1 MYLTNFLNLYLFKSK
16 TSKATTHIHGV
27 FVRLEG
33 KGVLIIGKSGI
44 GKSEIALDLIHK
56 GHALISDDSVV
67 FYKKN
72 TTSIIGEA
80 PSILRNLIEVRGLGI
95 LDIKKLFGRKSISLR
110 NKLSLVI
117 ELKPYQNEIAYSRLE
132 MNFGSFNLFDIAIPK
147 IELPINQTR
156 HVSLLIETAVKNYT
170 LLSRGS
176 SAIKDL
182 SKKINLQLSLDH

>member
-1 MYLTNFLNLYLFKSK
+1 MYLTNFLNLDFFKPK
-16 TSKATTHIHGV
+16 TSTTSTHIHGV

-72 TTSIIGEA
+72 KANIIGEA

-95 LDIKKLFGRKSISLR
+95 LDIKKLFGRKSVSLR
-110 NKLSLVI
+110 NELSLVI
-117 ELKPYQNEIAYSRLE
+117 ELKPYQNEISYSRLE
-132 MNFGSFNLFDIAIPK
+132 MNIGSFNLFDIAIPK
-147 IELPINQTR
+147 IELPVNQTR
-156 HVSLLIETAVKNYT
+156 HVSLLIETAVKNYA

-176 SAIKDL
+176 SAIEAL
-182 SKKINLQLSLDH
+182 SKKINLQLSLNH

>member
-1 MYLTNFLNLYLFKSK
+1 MYLTNFLNLHLFKPK
-16 TSKATTHIHGV
+16 TSKTTTHIHGV

-67 FYKKN
+67 FYKKDKTN
-72 TTSIIGEA
+72 IIGEA
-80 PSILRNLIEVRGLGI
+80 PSIIRNLIEVRGLGV
-95 LDIKKLFGRKSISLR
+95 LDIRKLFGSKSISLR

-117 ELKPYQNEIAYSRLE
+117 ELKPCQNEIPYSRLE
-132 MNFGSFNLFDIAIPK
+132 MNIGSFNLFDIAIPK
-147 IELPINQTR
+147 IELPVNQTR
-156 HVSLLIETAVKNYT
+156 HVSLLIETAVKNYA
-170 LLSRGS
+170 LLSKGS

-182 SKKINLQLSLDH
+182 SKKMNLQLSLDH

>member
-1 MYLTNFLNLYLFKSK
+1 MYLTNSLNLHLFKPK
-16 TSKATTHIHGV
+16 TSKTTTHIHGV

-67 FYKKN
+67 FYKKDKTN
-72 TTSIIGEA
+72 IIGEA
-80 PSILRNLIEVRGLGI
+80 PSIIRNLIEVRGLGV
-95 LDIKKLFGRKSISLR
+95 LDIRKLFGSKSISLR

-117 ELKPYQNEIAYSRLE
+117 ELKPCQNEIPYSRLE
-132 MNFGSFNLFDIAIPK
+132 MNIGSFNLFDIAIPK
-147 IELPINQTR
+147 IELPVNQTR
-156 HVSLLIETAVKNYT
+156 HVSLLIETAVKNYA
-170 LLSRGS
+170 LLSKGS

-182 SKKINLQLSLDH
+182 SKKMNLQLSLDH

>member
-1 MYLTNFLNLYLFKSK
+1 MYLTNSLNLHLFKPK
-16 TSKATTHIHGV
+16 TSKTTTHIHGV

-67 FYKKN
+67 FYKKDKTN
-72 TTSIIGEA
+72 IIGEA
-80 PSILRNLIEVRGLGI
+80 PSIIRNLIEVRGLGV
-95 LDIKKLFGRKSISLR
+95 LDIKKLFGSKSISLR

-117 ELKPYQNEIAYSRLE
+117 ELKPCQNEIPYSRLE
-132 MNFGSFNLFDIAIPK
+132 MNIGSFNLFDIAIPK
-147 IELPINQTR
+147 IELPVNQTR
-156 HVSLLIETAVKNYT
+156 HVSLLIETAVKNYA
-170 LLSRGS
+170 LLSKGS

-182 SKKINLQLSLDH
+182 SKKMKLQLSLDH

>member
-1 MYLTNFLNLYLFKSK
+1 MYLTNFLNLHLFKPK
-16 TSKATTHIHGV
+16 TSKTTTHIHGV

-67 FYKKN
+67 FYKKDKTN
-72 TTSIIGEA
+72 IIGEA
-80 PSILRNLIEVRGLGI
+80 PSIIRNLIEVRGLGV
-95 LDIKKLFGRKSISLR
+95 LDIKKLFGSKSISLR

-117 ELKPYQNEIAYSRLE
+117 ELKPCQNEILYSRLE
-132 MNFGSFNLFDIAIPK
+132 MNIGSFNLFDIAIPK
-147 IELPINQTR
+147 IELPVNQTR
-156 HVSLLIETAVKNYT
+156 HVSLLIETAVKNYA
-170 LLSRGS
+170 LLSKGS

-182 SKKINLQLSLDH
+182 SKKMNLQLSLDH

>member
-1 MYLTNFLNLYLFKSK
+1 MYLTNFLNLDFFKPK
-16 TSKATTHIHGV
+16 TSTTSTHIHGV

-72 TTSIIGEA
+72 KANIIGEA

-95 LDIKKLFGRKSISLR
+95 LDIKKLFGRKSVSLR

-117 ELKPYQNEIAYSRLE
+117 ELKPYQNEIPYSRLE
-132 MNFGSFNLFDIAIPK
+132 MNIGSFNLFDIAIPK
-147 IELPINQTR
+147 IELPVNQTR

-176 SAIKDL
+176 SATENL

>member
-1 MYLTNFLNLYLFKSK
+1 MYLINFLNLDFFKPKTTK
-16 TSKATTHIHGV
+16 TSIHIHGV

-72 TTSIIGEA
+72 KTNIIGEA

-95 LDIKKLFGRKSISLR
+95 LDIKKLFGRESVSLR
-110 NKLSLVI
+110 DKLSLVI
-117 ELKPYQNEIAYSRLE
+117 ELKPYQNEEPYSRLE
-132 MNFGSFNLFDIAIPK
+132 MNISSFNLFDIAIPK
-147 IELPINQTR
+147 IELPVNQTR
-156 HVSLLIETAVKNYT
+156 HVSLLIEIAVRNYA

-176 SAIKDL
+176 SATENL

>member
-16 TSKATTHIHGV
+16 TYKTSTHIYGV
-27 FVRLEG
+27 FVRLKG

-44 GKSEIALDLIHK
+44 GKSEIALDLIQK
-56 GHALISDDSVV
+56 GHSLISDDSVI

-72 TTSIIGEA
+72 KTNIMGEA

-95 LDIKKLFGRKSISLR
+95 LDIKKLFGRKSVSLR
-110 NKLSLVI
+110 NELSLVI
-117 ELKPYQNEIAYSRLE
+117 ELKPYQNEMAYSRLE
-132 MNFGSFNLFDIAIPK
+132 MNIGSFNLFDIAIPK
-147 IELPINQTR
+147 IELPVNHTR

-176 SAIKDL
+176 SAIEDL

>member
-1 MYLTNFLNLYLFKSK
+1 MYLTNFLNLDFFKPK
-16 TSKATTHIHGV
+16 TSTTTTHIHGV

-72 TTSIIGEA
+72 KGNIIGEA

-95 LDIKKLFGRKSISLR
+95 LDIKKLFGRKSVSLR

-117 ELKPYQNEIAYSRLE
+117 ELKPYQNEIPYSRLE
-132 MNFGSFNLFDIAIPK
+132 MNIGSFNLFDIAIPK
-147 IELPINQTR
+147 IELPVNQTR
-156 HVSLLIETAVKNYT
+156 HISLLIETAVKNYI

-176 SAIKDL
+176 SATENL
-182 SKKINLQLSLDH
+182 SKKIHLQLSLDH

>member
-1 MYLTNFLNLYLFKSK
+1 MYLINFLNLDFFKPKTSK
-16 TSKATTHIHGV
+16 TSIHIHGV
-27 FVRLEG
+27 FVRLKG
-33 KGVLIIGKSGI
+33 KGVLIIGKSGM

-56 GHALISDDSVV
+56 GHTLISDDSVL

-72 TTSIIGEA
+72 KSKIIGEA

-95 LDIKKLFGRKSISLR
+95 LDIRKLFGRKSVSLR
-110 NKLSLVI
+110 NELSLVI
-117 ELKPYQNEIAYSRLE
+117 ELKPYQNEMAYSRLE
-132 MNFGSFNLFDIAIPK
+132 MNIGSFNLFDIAIPK
-147 IELPINQTR
+147 IELPVNHTR

-176 SAIKDL
+176 SAIEDL

>member
-1 MYLTNFLNLYLFKSK
+1 MYLTNFLNLDFFKPKTSK
-16 TSKATTHIHGV
+16 TSTHIHGV

-33 KGVLIIGKSGI
+33 KGVLIIGKSGM

-56 GHALISDDSVV
+56 GHTLISDDSVL

-72 TTSIIGEA
+72 KSKIIGEA

-95 LDIKKLFGRKSISLR
+95 LDIKKLFGRKSVSLR
-110 NKLSLVI
+110 NELSLVI
-117 ELKPYQNEIAYSRLE
+117 ELKPYQNEMAYSRLE
-132 MNFGSFNLFDIAIPK
+132 MNIGSFNLFDIAIPK
-147 IELPINQTR
+147 IELPVNHTR

-176 SAIKDL
+176 SAIEDL

>member
-16 TSKATTHIHGV
+16 TYKTSTHIHGV
-27 FVRLEG
+27 FVRLKG

-44 GKSEIALDLIHK
+44 GKSEIALDLIQK
-56 GHALISDDSVV
+56 GHSLISDDSVV
-67 FYKKN
+67 FYKNNKSN
-72 TTSIIGEA
+72 IIGEA

-95 LDIKKLFGRKSISLR
+95 LDIKKLFGRKSVSLR
-110 NKLSLVI
+110 NELSLVI
-117 ELKPYQNEIAYSRLE
+117 ELKPYQNEMAYSRLE
-132 MNFGSFNLFDIAIPK
+132 MNIGSFNLFDIAIPK
-147 IELPINQTR
+147 IELPVNHTR

-176 SAIKDL
+176 SAIEDL

>member
-16 TSKATTHIHGV
+16 TYKTSTHIHGV
-27 FVRLEG
+27 FMGLGG

-44 GKSEIALDLIHK
+44 GKSEIALDLIQK
-56 GHALISDDSVV
+56 GHSLISDDSVV
-67 FYKKN
+67 FYKNNKSN
-72 TTSIIGEA
+72 IIGEA

-95 LDIKKLFGRKSISLR
+95 LDIKKLFGRKSVSLR
-110 NKLSLVI
+110 NELSLVI
-117 ELKPYQNEIAYSRLE
+117 ELKPYQNEMAYSRLE
-132 MNFGSFNLFDIAIPK
+132 MNIGSFNLFDIAIPK
-147 IELPINQTR
+147 IELPVNHTR

-176 SAIKDL
+176 SAIEDL

>member
-1 MYLTNFLNLYLFKSK
+1 MYLTNFLNLHLFKPK
-16 TSKATTHIHGV
+16 TSKTTTHIHGV

-67 FYKKN
+67 FYKKDKTN
-72 TTSIIGEA
+72 IIGEA
-80 PSILRNLIEVRGLGI
+80 PSIIRNLIEVRGLGV
-95 LDIKKLFGRKSISLR
+95 LDIKKLFGSKSISLR

-117 ELKPYQNEIAYSRLE
+117 ELKPCQNEMPYSRLE
-132 MNFGSFNLFDIAIPK
+132 MHIGSFNLFGIAIPK
-147 IELPINQTR
+147 IELPVNQTR
-156 HVSLLIETAVKNYT
+156 HVSLLIETAVKNYA
-170 LLSRGS
+170 LLSKGS

-182 SKKINLQLSLDH
+182 SKKMKLQLSLDH

>member
-1 MYLTNFLNLYLFKSK
+1 MYLINFLNLDFFKPKTSK
-16 TSKATTHIHGV
+16 TSIHIHGV

-33 KGVLIIGKSGI
+33 KGVLIIGKSGM

-56 GHALISDDSVV
+56 GHTLISDDSVL

-72 TTSIIGEA
+72 KSKIIGEA
-80 PSILRNLIEVRGLGI
+80 PFILRNLIEVRGLGI
-95 LDIKKLFGRKSISLR
+95 LDIKKLFGRKSVSLR
-110 NKLSLVI
+110 NELSLVI
-117 ELKPYQNEIAYSRLE
+117 ELKPYQNEMAYSRLE
-132 MNFGSFNLFDIAIPK
+132 MNIGSFNLFDIAIPK
-147 IELPINQTR
+147 IELPVNHTR

-176 SAIKDL
+176 SAIEDL

>member
-16 TSKATTHIHGV
+16 TYKTSIHIHGV

-44 GKSEIALDLIHK
+44 GKSEIALDLIQK
-56 GHALISDDSVV
+56 GHSLISDDSVV
-67 FYKKN
+67 FYKNNKSN
-72 TTSIIGEA
+72 IIGEA

-95 LDIKKLFGRKSISLR
+95 LDIKKLFGRKSVSLR
-110 NKLSLVI
+110 NELSLVI
-117 ELKPYQNEIAYSRLE
+117 ELKPYQNEMVYSRLE
-132 MNFGSFNLFDIAIPK
+132 MNIGSFNLFDIAIPK
-147 IELPINQTR
+147 IELPVNQTR
-156 HVSLLIETAVKNYT
+156 HVSLLIETAVKNYS

-182 SKKINLQLSLDH
+182 SKKINLQLSLDR

>member
-1 MYLTNFLNLYLFKSK
+1 MYLTNFLNIHLFKPK
-16 TSKATTHIHGV
+16 TSKTTTHIHGV

-67 FYKKN
+67 FYKKDKTN
-72 TTSIIGEA
+72 IIGEA
-80 PSILRNLIEVRGLGI
+80 PFIIRNLIEVRGLGV
-95 LDIKKLFGRKSISLR
+95 LDIKKLFGSKSISLR

-117 ELKPYQNEIAYSRLE
+117 ELKPCQNEMPYSRLE
-132 MNFGSFNLFDIAIPK
+132 MNIGSFNLFDIAIPK
-147 IELPINQTR
+147 IELPVNQTR
-156 HVSLLIETAVKNYT
+156 HVSLLIETAVKNYA
-170 LLSRGS
+170 LLSKGS

-182 SKKINLQLSLDH
+182 SKKMNLQLSLDH

>member
-16 TSKATTHIHGV
+16 TYKTSTHIHGV
-27 FVRLEG
+27 FVRLKG

-44 GKSEIALDLIHK
+44 GKSEIALDLIQK
-56 GHALISDDSVV
+56 GHSLISDDSVI
-67 FYKKN
+67 FYKNNKSN
-72 TTSIIGEA
+72 IIGEA

-95 LDIKKLFGRKSISLR
+95 LDIKKLFGRKSVSLR
-110 NKLSLVI
+110 NELSLVI
-117 ELKPYQNEIAYSRLE
+117 ELKPYQNEMAYSRLE
-132 MNFGSFNLFDIAIPK
+132 MNIGSFNLFDIAIPK
-147 IELPINQTR
+147 IELPVNQTR

-176 SAIKDL
+176 SAIEDL

>member
-16 TSKATTHIHGV
+16 TYKKSTHIHGV
-27 FVRLEG
+27 FVRLKG

-44 GKSEIALDLIHK
+44 GKSEIALDLIQK
-56 GHALISDDSVV
+56 GHSLIADDSVT

-72 TTSIIGEA
+72 KSNIIGEA

-95 LDIKKLFGRKSISLR
+95 LDIKKLFGRKSVSLR
-110 NKLSLVI
+110 NELSLVI
-117 ELKPYQNEIAYSRLE
+117 ELKPYQNEMVYSRLE
-132 MNFGSFNLFDIAIPK
+132 MNIGSFNLFDIAIPK
-147 IELPINQTR
+147 IELPVNQTR
-156 HVSLLIETAVKNYT
+156 HVSLLIETAVKNYS

-182 SKKINLQLSLDH
+182 SKKINLQLSLDR